1 MKKIFFAAGVL
12 LMSVNITFAHTQGE
26 GKKTKAER
34 KEIRRENNADVS
46 IFTKNQFYQ
55 DFPTATNIRY
65 EKTNYFEEVSFT
77 MDQKDMRAYY
87 DIHSNL
93 VGTTETKTLADLP
106 ENAQRTLQKKY
117 GDYKVERAFL
127 YDDNEANETDMTLF
141 DMAFDDADNYF
152 VELRKNSEVLIV
164 KVDMA
169 GNVSFF
175 KSIK

>member
-12 LMSVNITFAHTQGE
+12 LMSANIAFAHSQDE

-34 KEIRRENNADVS
+34 KEIRKENNAEVS
-46 IFTKNQFYQ
+46 VFTKNQFYE
-55 DFPTATNIRY
+55 DFPGATNIRF
-65 EKTNYFEEVSFT
+65 EKTNYFDEVAFT
-77 MDQKDMRAYY
+77 SGQKDMRAYY
-87 DIHSNL
+87 DVRSNL
-93 VGTTETKTLADLP
+93 VGTTETKTFGDLP
-106 ENAQRTLQKKY
+106 ENAQHTIQKKY
-117 GDYKVERAFL
+117 GDFNVERVFL

-152 VELRKNSEVLIV
+152 VEMRKNSEVMIV